1 MCVCVCVGGCQQYSI
16 LGSCPVIISCLAF
29 QAAQYLLVSSLFV
42 FSFAFVCLLVL
53 FLNAV
58 SDIFSELVLVLA
70 DR

>member
-1 MCVCVCVGGCQQYSI
+1 M
-16 LGSCPVIISCLAF
+16 IISCLAF